1 MNLIKLQ
8 SNKEGRPLF
17 GQQTSRITLFLFFTY
32 VILCVFVS
40 VFPYE
45 IHDSDSSAYSSIARK
60 LAYQPINTWCAP
72 DWGGHGYNY
81 GLFREHPP
89 GALWITALFIRI
101 GVPESSAAFCA
112 NFLYIFLSLYFIYL
126 LTSYFGGPLL
136 GWGAVFAYAFT
147 PIFLQYLIRANH
159 EHPLNLAVIAGIYGL
174 VRSEESWKYKVI
186 FVVSLIFAFF
196 VKGIFAFILTILAL
210 VYWIV
215 FLRNRR
221 TLLFIVLAN
230 LFALGIMFLFELWYR
245 QVTAGIGFWV
255 NYINLQSGR
264 GVVTGFNPLRKIY
277 NLIWYLGRAIWFP
290 APWVFFIFYGAY
302 KWRKEK
308 VSLLKDKLFK
318 LSVISAG
325 CIIFWFSLFDRKAD
339 RYIFPAYSFLVLA
352 GVWVLLRL
360 KPKLMRFL
368 EKRKNMLPVYLSA
381 VLIIFTL
388 LRILFHTRFYRF
400 INLWPG

>member
-1 MNLIKLQ
+1 MNLIKLKPI
-8 SNKEGRPLF
+8 KEGRPLF
-17 GQQTSRITLFLFFTY
+17 GQKTLRATLVLFITY
-32 VILCVFVS
+32 IIICVFVS

-45 IHDSDSSAYSSIARK
+45 IHDSDSSAYSSIAQK
-60 LAYQPINTWCAP
+60 LAYKPVITWSAP
-72 DWGGHGYNY
+72 DWWGHGYNY

-89 GALWITALFIRI
+89 GVLWITAFFIRI

-112 NFLYIFLSLYFIYL
+112 NFLYIFLTLYFIYL

-174 VRSEESWKYKVI
+174 VRSEESWKYKAI
-186 FVVSLIFAFF
+186 FIASLIFAFF

-210 VYWIV
+210 AYWIV

-230 LFALGIMFLFELWYR
+230 LFSLGVMFLFELWYR
-245 QVTAGIGFWV
+245 QITDGIGFWV
-255 NYINLQSGR
+255 NYINLQFGR
-264 GVVTGFNPLRKIY
+264 AVATAFNPLRKVY

-290 APWVFFIFYGAY
+290 APWIFFIFYGVY
-302 KWRKEK
+302 KWNKEK
-308 VSLLKDKLFK
+308 ISLLKDKLFQI
-318 LSVISAG
+318 SVISAA

-360 KPKLMRFL
+360 KPKLMGFL
-368 EKRKNMLPVYLSA
+368 EKRENLLPVYLSV

-400 INLWPG
+400 IRFWPG

>member
-1 MNLIKLQ
+1 MIRLQ
-8 SNKEGRPLF
+8 LNKEGKPYIGKTLR
-17 GQQTSRITLFLFFTY
+17 TTLFLFITY
-32 VILCVFVS
+32 IILCVFVS

-45 IHDSDSSAYSSIARK
+45 IHDADSSAYSSIAQK
-60 LAYQPINTWCAP
+60 LAYKPVITWSAP

-81 GLFREHPP
+81 GLFQEHPP
-89 GALWITALFIRI
+89 GLLWITALFIRI

-126 LTSYFGGPLL
+126 LTSYFGGPIQ

-147 PIFLQYLIRANH
+147 PIFLQYLIRANN

-174 VRSEESWKYKVI
+174 VRSEESWKYKTI
-186 FVVSLIFAFF
+186 FIVSLIFAFF
-196 VKGIFAFILTILAL
+196 IKGIFAFILTILAL

-221 TLLFIVLAN
+221 TFLFIFLTN
-230 LFALGIMFLFELWYR
+230 LFALGVMFLFELWY
-245 QVTAGIGFWV
+245 QQITDGIGFWV
-255 NYINLQSGR
+255 NYINRQSGQ
-264 GVVTGFNPLRKIY
+264 GVVTGFNPFRKIY
-277 NLIWYLGRAIWFP
+277 NLIWYLGRTIWFA
-290 APWVFFIFYGAY
+290 APWIFFIFYGAY
-302 KWRKEK
+302 KRSREK
-308 VSLLKDKLFK
+308 IPLLKDKLFK
-318 LSVISAG
+318 LSVVSAG

-352 GVWVLLRL
+352 GAWILFQL
-360 KPKLMRFL
+360 KPTLRRFL
-368 EKRKNMLPVYLSA
+368 EKRKSMLPVYLSA
-381 VLIIFTL
+381 VLIVFTL

>member
-8 SNKEGRPLF
+8 PIKEGRPLF
-17 GQQTSRITLFLFFTY
+17 GQKTLRATLFLFITY
-32 VILCVFVS
+32 IIICVFVS
-40 VFPYE
+40 VFPYD
-45 IHDSDSSAYSSIARK
+45 IHDSDSSAYSSIAQK
-60 LAYQPINTWCAP
+60 LAYKPVITWSAP

-81 GLFREHPP
+81 GLFQEHPP

-126 LTSYFGGPLL
+126 LTSYFGGSLL

-174 VRSEESWKYKVI
+174 VRSEESWKYKAI
-186 FVVSLIFAFF
+186 FVASLIFAFF

-210 VYWIV
+210 VYWLV
-215 FLRNRR
+215 FLRNRK

-230 LFALGIMFLFELWYR
+230 LFSLGVMFFFEIWYR
-245 QVTAGIGFWV
+245 QITGGIGFWA
-255 NYINLQSGR
+255 NYINLQFGR
-264 GVVTGFNPLRKIY
+264 GVVTVFNPLRKVY

-290 APWVFFIFYGAY
+290 APWIFFIFYGAY
-302 KWRKEK
+302 KWKKEK
-308 VSLLKDKLFK
+308 VSLLKDKLFI
-318 LSVISAG
+318 LSVISAA

-352 GVWVLLRL
+352 GVWALLRL

-368 EKRKNMLPVYLSA
+368 QKRENLLPVYLSGI
-381 VLIIFTL
+381 LIFFTL